1 MLKKFFIS
9 CSGADKNI
17 LENCSNKEQNKFIG
31 IGATVFFT
39 TIMPKIAGTY
49 ALYTIFDNLFAAI
62 SFEAVW
68 GLLIFNLDRFIVST
82 IKKSVAKLKDFIQA
96 SPRIIV
102 AIIIAV
108 VISKPLKLKLF

>member
-1 MLKKFFIS
+1 MATLA
-9 CSGADKNI
+9 CSYA
-17 LENCSNKEQNKFIG
+17 LF
-31 IGATVFFT
+31 TVFDNV
-39 TIMPKIAGTY
+39 
-49 ALYTIFDNLFAAI
+49 YTAILFGLI
-62 SFEAVW
+62 W

>member
-1 MLKKFFIS
+1 MFYWS
-9 CSGADKNI
+9 
-17 LENCSNKEQNKFIG
+17 QNKFLG
-31 IGATVFFT
+31 IGATAFFT
-39 TIMPKIAGTY
+39 AVMATFACSY
-49 ALYTIFDNLFAAI
+49 ALFTVLYNVYTAILFGLI
-62 SFEAVW
+62 W

-82 IKKSVAKLKDFIQA
+82 IKKSDAKLKDFIQA

>member
-1 MLKKFFIS
+1 MATI
-9 CSGADKNI
+9 ADSYA
-17 LENCSNKEQNKFIG
+17 LF
-31 IGATVFFT
+31 TVF
-39 TIMPKIAGTY
+39 
-49 ALYTIFDNLFAAI
+49 DNVYKAILFGLI
-62 SFEAVW
+62 W

-82 IKKSVAKLKDFIQA
+82 IKKSDAKLKDFIQA